1 MDSMPNSTGN
11 QSCLDTAL
19 LALDLGLSPL
29 PPLEDGSKAPLFEL
43 INGEWTWKPYQ
54 TTPATAEHVHQ
65 WYARGLTGVGLAC
78 GVDDL
83 ECLDFDNPDTYKDYL
98 EAAWATGLNDLV
110 LRIRAGYEEWTP
122 SGGAHWLYRCPVRKG
137 NTKLAQRAD
146 KKALIETRGQGGFI
160 IIAPSNGKVHPRG
173 GAYRLISGS
182 LKTIP
187 TVMDWERGSTLE
199 PGPDV

>member
-1 MDSMPNSTGN
+1 MLAHVRRGPTSGEFLDTKWVRNKRNSATGAQLRLRSHGDFNMDSMPNSTGN

-65 WYARGLTGVGLAC
+65 WYAGGLTGVGLAC

-122 SGGAHWLYRCPVRKG
+122 SGGC
-137 NTKLAQRAD
+137 
-146 KKALIETRGQGGFI
+146 IGFI
-160 IIAPSNGKVHPRG
+160 GVPSERATRSLLSG
-173 GAYRLISGS
+173 LIR
-182 LKTIP
+182 KP
-187 TVMDWERGSTLE
+187 
-199 PGPDV
+199 